1 MIKRSAM
8 ETRLTPIGIISSC
21 YKEKFGIPRQAG
33 LVTDARATLELL
45 PPFNRPEA
53 VQGLESFTH
62 LWLLFIFHQSAGQGW
77 KPTVR
82 PPRLGGN
89 RRMGV
94 FATRSPFRPNSI
106 GLSAVE
112 LEKIECK
119 GSRILLHLK
128 GVDVMDGTPV
138 VDIKPYL
145 PYADCIAT
153 AGGGFADEAPGR
165 LLEVCFTP
173 EIAETVRVL
182 EENNYPGLRQ
192 LIIDTLRADPRPAYY
207 QRQPQKNSFGM
218 KIHDFDL
225 RWQFSEGRIVVSG
238 LVKESSSG

>member
-8 ETRLTPIGIISSC
+8 ENRLSPIGIISSC

-33 LVTDARATLELL
+33 QAADARATLELL

-53 VQGLESFTH
+53 VQGLETFSH
-62 LWLLFIFHQSAGQGW
+62 IWLLFLFHRNLGQGW

-112 LEKIECK
+112 LESIQCK

-128 GVDVMDGTPV
+128 GVDIMDGTPV
-138 VDIKPYL
+138 IDIKPYL

-153 AGGGFADEAPGR
+153 AYGGYADEAPQR
-165 LLEVCFTP
+165 LVEIRFTP
-173 EIAETVRVL
+173 EVAETVRDL

-192 LIIDTLRADPRPAYY
+192 LIIDTLRTDPRPAYY
-207 QRQPQKNSFGM
+207 RRQPQKTCFGM

-225 RWQFSEGRIVVSG
+225 RWQFWEGRIVVSG
-238 LVKESSSG
+238 LVKESSPE

>member
-1 MIKRSAM
+1 MIIRSAM
-8 ETRLTPIGIISSC
+8 EQKLTPIGIISSC

-33 LVTDARATLELL
+33 LVSDARATLELL

-53 VQGLESFTH
+53 VQGLESFSH
-62 LWLLFIFHQSAGQGW
+62 LWLLFIFHQNIEQGW

-94 FATRSPFRPNSI
+94 FASRSPFRPNFI

-112 LEKIECK
+112 LESIECK

-145 PYADCIAT
+145 PYADCIST
-153 AGGGFADEAPGR
+153 ACGGYADDAPGR
-165 LLEVCFTP
+165 LLEICFTP
-173 EIAETVRVL
+173 EIAETIRDL
-182 EENNYPGLRQ
+182 EENNHPGLRQ
-192 LIIDTLRADPRPAYY
+192 LIIDTLRTDPRPAYY
-207 QRQPQKNSFGM
+207 RRQPQKNHFGM

-225 RWQFSEGRIVVSG
+225 RWQFSGGRIVVSG
-238 LVKESSSG
+238 LVKKAPD

>member
-1 MIKRSAM
+1 M
-8 ETRLTPIGIISSC
+8 ETKITPIGIISSC

-33 LVTDARATLELL
+33 LVSDARATLELL

-53 VQGLESFTH
+53 VQGLDSFSH
-62 LWLLFIFHQSAGQGW
+62 LWLLFIFHRNAGQDW

-112 LEKIECK
+112 LESIECK

-153 AGGGFADEAPGR
+153 ADGGFADEAPGR
-165 LLEVCFTP
+165 PLEVCFTP

-182 EENNYPGLRQ
+182 EKNNYPGLRQ

-207 QRQPQKNSFGM
+207 QRQPQKNRFGM

-225 RWQFSEGRIVVSG
+225 RWQLSAGRIVVSG
-238 LVKESSSG
+238 LVKESSTG